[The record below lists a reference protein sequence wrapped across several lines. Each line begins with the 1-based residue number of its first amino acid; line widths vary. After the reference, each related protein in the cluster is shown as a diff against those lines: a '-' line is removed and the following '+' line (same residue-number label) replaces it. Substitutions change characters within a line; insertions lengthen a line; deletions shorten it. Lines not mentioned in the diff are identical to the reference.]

1 MGDQALPVSPVG
13 PQTDTLVR
21 GAGLGAGQ
29 HLALGPEPGGEREV
43 WRAHHQP
50 AGGPPGGAADGL
62 ADHHLVSGQGRP
74 GAESVPASS

>member
-1 MGDQALPVSPVG
+1 MGDQALPVLPVG

-21 GAGLGAGQ
+21 GAGLGAGED
-29 HLALGPEPGGEREV
+29 LALGPEPGGDGEV
-43 WRAHHQP
+43 RWAHHQS

-62 ADHHLVSGQGRP
+62 AHHQLVRGQGRP